1 MIRIEESVTE
11 RGRTVIPA
19 TISRRAPQ
27 QPGRWVAFRR
37 GCVITSDWNPVCV
50 GWALAG
56 LLEIVASDPNQHASR
71 MTVVL
76 AVVGLIVVLLGLV
89 QLVLGIV
96 IAVVIHRH
104 RAEITRSLRYYLYGL
119 AMALFGVIS
128 LVLGGWL
135 VWLES

>member
-1 MIRIEESVTE
+1 M
-11 RGRTVIPA
+11 
-19 TISRRAPQ
+19 
-27 QPGRWVAFRR
+27 
-37 GCVITSDWNPVCV
+37 
-50 GWALAG
+50 AG